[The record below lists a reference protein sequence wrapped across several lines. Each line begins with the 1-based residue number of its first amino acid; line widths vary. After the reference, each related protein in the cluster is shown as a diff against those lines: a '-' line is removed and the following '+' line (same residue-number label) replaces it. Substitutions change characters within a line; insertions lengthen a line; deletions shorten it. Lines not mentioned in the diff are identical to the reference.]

1 MKAYVCDKCGK
12 VVLIEDFPGIMPE
25 GINYMSGPGLPEGGL
40 DLCDECVAELL
51 AAVRT
56 VKGESGGAVFK

>member
-1 MKAYVCDKCGK
+1 MKAYVCDRCGK
-12 VVLIEDFPGIMPE
+12 AVLIEDFPGIRPE
-25 GINYMSGPGLPEGGL
+25 GINYMSESGLLEGGL

-56 VKGESGGAVFK
+56 VKEKQNGV